1 MFRAL
6 VHCKS
11 MSTGQQ
17 VGLTPGAGQSR
28 LSLRERW
35 ASGVARFAERNATM
49 EQAVVGGQGM
59 FASQIV
65 RGRLRAKQR
74 QSALLVFEHEY
85 PGGEFEGVLPPH
97 PRPLSPVPGARG
109 GLTVL
114 SFQ

>member
-1 MFRAL
+1 
-6 VHCKS
+6 

-17 VGLTPGAGQSR
+17 VALTPGAGQSR

-35 ASGVARFAERNATM
+35 VSGVARFAERNATM
-49 EQAVVGGQGM
+49 ERTVVGGQGM

-85 PGGEFEGVLPPH
+85 PGGEFERVLPPSPPTPL
-97 PRPLSPVPGARG
+97 PRPGRLSI
-109 GLTVL
+109 
-114 SFQ
+114 

>member
-1 MFRAL
+1 
-6 VHCKS
+6 
-11 MSTGQQ
+11 
-17 VGLTPGAGQSR
+17 
-28 LSLRERW
+28 
-35 ASGVARFAERNATM
+35 VARFAERNATM
-49 EQAVVGGQGM
+49 ERTVVGGQGM

-74 QSALLVFEHEY
+74 QSALLVFEHEH